1 MHVPKHGE
9 IGWYDGGAGG
19 ARLGRQAFVSL
30 ICKRPLKVCFW
41 SIAGSVVIEIVATLL
56 KLKLL
61 VPMSSLKQA
70 VVKVD

>member
-19 ARLGRQAFVSL
+19 ARLGRQAFVSS
-30 ICKRPLKVCFW
+30 ICVHPLKVCSW
-41 SIAGSVVIEIVATLL
+41 SIEAAVVIEIVAALL